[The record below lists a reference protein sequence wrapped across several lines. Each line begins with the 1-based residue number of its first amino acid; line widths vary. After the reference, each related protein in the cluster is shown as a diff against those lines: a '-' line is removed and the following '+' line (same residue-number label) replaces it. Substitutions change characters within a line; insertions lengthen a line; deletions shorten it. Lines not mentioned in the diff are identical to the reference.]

1 MVANTFTVGNNG
13 NAARR
18 DIQDCAALSGGS
30 EQEDACDLPDFAR
43 VGPNDSKPEFK
54 IQKIFKNFNSMK
66 NGKFELYQ
74 SGAVMLII
82 GVIGILVLIWTVIPT
97 VKTMFKAGIYG
108 LIISD

>member
-54 IQKIFKNFNSMK
+54 VQKIFKNFNFMK
-66 NGKFELYQ
+66 KRK
-74 SGAVMLII
+74 V
-82 GVIGILVLIWTVIPT
+82 
-97 VKTMFKAGIYG
+97 
-108 LIISD
+108 

>member
-54 IQKIFKNFNSMK
+54 IQKIFNFMK

-82 GVIGILVLIWTVIPT
+82 GVIGILVLTWTVIPT
-97 VKTMFKAGIYG
+97 VKMMFKAGIYG
-108 LIISD
+108 VIISD

>member
-54 IQKIFKNFNSMK
+54 IQKIFNFMK

-97 VKTMFKAGIYG
+97 VKMMFKAGIYG
-108 LIISD
+108 VIISD

>member
-54 IQKIFKNFNSMK
+54 IQKIFNFMK

-97 VKTMFKAGIYG
+97 VRMM
-108 LIISD
+108 